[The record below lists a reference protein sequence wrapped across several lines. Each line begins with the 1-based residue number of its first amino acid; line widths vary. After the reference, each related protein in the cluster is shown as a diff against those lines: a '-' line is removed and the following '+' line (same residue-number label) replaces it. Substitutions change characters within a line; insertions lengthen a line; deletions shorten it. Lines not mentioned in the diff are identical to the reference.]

1 MLKIDTIYKK
11 GVLFIRLY
19 GVINKV
25 TKMELDKVL
34 ESVIN
39 KVGIK
44 YLLINFDSIYYI
56 NTDIS
61 KMLDNWSR
69 KIAKNN
75 GKFFICGYEKINN
88 KYFIDI
94 SDSIFEMNDEFS
106 VFNIVNI

>member
-11 GVLFIRLY
+11 GVLFIRPY

-44 YLLINFDSIYYI
+44 LIVIVP
-56 NTDIS
+56 T
-61 KMLDNWSR
+61 
-69 KIAKNN
+69 
-75 GKFFICGYEKINN
+75 INN
-88 KYFIDI
+88 IRLTKAIIIVCLYFL
-94 SDSIFEMNDEFS
+94 
-106 VFNIVNI
+106 